1 MYSRKSRRTKS
12 VPVNIFFVLD
22 CATVF
27 GIAKKKKKKKKKTV
41 FSIEHKC
48 VLNVIIFC
56 KLLFHFI
63 LPLP

>member
-27 GIAKKKKKKKKKTV
+27 GIAKKKKKDSFVNRTEMC
-41 FSIEHKC
+41 FD
-48 VLNVIIFC
+48 
-56 KLLFHFI
+56 
-63 LPLP
+63 

>member
-1 MYSRKSRRTKS
+1 MYSRTSRRTKS

-27 GIAKKKKKKKKKTV
+27 GIAKKRKKKKTV
-41 FSIEHKC
+41 LSIEQKC
-48 VLNVIIFC
+48 VLNEIIFC

>member
-27 GIAKKKKKKKKKTV
+27 GIAKKKKKKTV
-41 FSIEHKC
+41 LSIEQKC
-48 VLNVIIFC
+48 VLTEIIFC

>member
-27 GIAKKKKKKKKKTV
+27 GIAKKKKTV
-41 FSIEHKC
+41 LSIEQKC
-48 VLNVIIFC
+48 VLTEIIFC

>member
-27 GIAKKKKKKKKKTV
+27 GIAKKKKKKKKKDSFVNRTEMC
-41 FSIEHKC
+41 F
-48 VLNVIIFC
+48 N
-56 KLLFHFI
+56 
-63 LPLP
+63 

>member
-27 GIAKKKKKKKKKTV
+27 GIAKKKKKTV
-41 FSIEHKC
+41 LSIEQKC
-48 VLNVIIFC
+48 VLTEIIFC